1 MSSAGQWRAQALR
14 SPAAGPS
21 GVSLRPAAGGAD
33 VAYSHW
39 GTLRE
44 LLPHVPAL
52 LRALLVDPRVPVHA
66 KALSGAAVLY
76 AALPV
81 GPRIGR
87 MPGTHV
93 ALSGMLSLLFAGRHL
108 IAAAGYELVR
118 ERWTGTDAGFGLLI
132 VLAGVH
138 H

>member
-1 MSSAGQWRAQALR
+1 MSTGDGRAAAPA
-14 SPAAGPS
+14 SPATGPPD
-21 GVSLRPAAGGAD
+21 VPVRPAAGGAD
-33 VAYSHW
+33 VVYSHW

-44 LLPHVPAL
+44 LLPHVPSL
-52 LRALLVDPRVPVHA
+52 LRALAADPRVPVHA
-66 KALSGAAVLY
+66 KVITGGALLY

-81 GPRIGR
+81 GPRLGR
-87 MPGTHV
+87 LPGTPV
-93 ALSGMLSLLFAGRHL
+93 ALSGLLALLFAGRHL

-132 VLAGVH
+132 VFAGVH